1 MCGRRNEAPRTSDKN
16 SRVELFAAIGR
27 DARVEECSIRE
38 SADRYHV
45 HRRTVRQVLASA
57 IPPQRKTPTRTAPRG
72 LPVDGQ
78 VHLWNGGVLPIL
90 SRDSIGGEI
99 DQRLNSQA
107 PPRLS

>member
-1 MCGRRNEAPRTSDKN
+1 MCGRRNEARRTSGKN

-38 SADRYHV
+38 LADRYHV
-45 HRRTVRQVLASA
+45 HRRTVRQVFGERDSAAAQDADPDGAARLARRWSSA
-57 IPPQRKTPTRTAPRG
+57 FM
-72 LPVDGQ
+72 
-78 VHLWNGGVLPIL
+78 NGGVLPIL
-90 SRDSIGGEI
+90 SRDSIRGEI